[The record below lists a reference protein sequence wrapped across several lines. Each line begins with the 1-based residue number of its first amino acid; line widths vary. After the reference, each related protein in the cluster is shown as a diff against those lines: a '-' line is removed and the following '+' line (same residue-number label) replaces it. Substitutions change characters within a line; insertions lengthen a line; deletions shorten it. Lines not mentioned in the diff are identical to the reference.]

1 MDLSGLSD
9 EFHRRFDEVMAARE
23 IGLSA
28 SRRAIRSSANAI
40 RAIHRGEMDEASR
53 LMTEAEESVREADQ
67 ALTAHPEI
75 RHAGFLSDAEKEYVE
90 ARLTAAIVTGSA
102 FPGPDDLKVGLA
114 PYLNGMA
121 EAVGEGRR
129 AILDLLRRGQAEEGE
144 RLLGAMEDV
153 YHVLVSMDYPDA
165 ITGNLRRITDV
176 ARSILEKTRGDLTT
190 SLVQK
195 DLRDALERHAKD
207 G

>member
-1 MDLSGLSD
+1 VDLSGLSD

-40 RAIHRGEMDEASR
+40 RAIHRGEMDDASR
-53 LMTEAEESVREADQ
+53 LMSEAEEAVREADQ
-67 ALTAHPEI
+67 ALSAHPEI
-75 RHAGFLSDAEKEYVE
+75 RHAGFLADAEKEYVE
-90 ARLTAAIVTGSA
+90 ARLTAAIVTGA
-102 FPGPDDLKVGLA
+102 EFPGPDDLKVGLA

-129 AILDLLRRGQAEEGE
+129 AILDLLRRGEAEEGE

-195 DLRDALERHAKD
+195 DLRDALEKHRD